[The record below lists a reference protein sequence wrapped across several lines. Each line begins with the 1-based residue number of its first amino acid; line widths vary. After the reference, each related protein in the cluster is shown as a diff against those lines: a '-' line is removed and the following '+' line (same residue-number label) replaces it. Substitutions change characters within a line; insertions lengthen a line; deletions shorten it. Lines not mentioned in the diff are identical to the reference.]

1 MEKKIRIIG
10 VPMDFGQHHRAVDLT
25 VSALGKRIY

>member
-1 MEKKIRIIG
+1 MEKIIKIIG
-10 VPMDFGQHHRAVDLT
+10 VPMAFGQHDRGADLT